1 MELLTAL
8 GLAAA
13 LAAPS
18 PAHPPAEALARRV
31 EARHR
36 SLTDLT
42 ARFVQTYRSGLLGR
56 EVTESGTVSLKPPG
70 RMLWEYREPERK
82 TFVSDGRRFYFYV
95 PAEKQVIVREQADL
109 RGVPALLLAGR
120 GDILAQF
127 TVSLEEG
134 APPGLRRLVLVP
146 KRPDPELEQAVLDVD
161 ATDRIRGI
169 VVLDTQG
176 NRSRFRFDDI
186 KENVGLRDRVF
197 QFQVPQG
204 VEVITG

>member
-1 MELLTAL
+1 MAL

-13 LAAPS
+13 VAAP
-18 PAHPPAEALARRV
+18 PPTLTPAEALARKV

-36 SLTDLT
+36 GLTDLT
-42 ARFVQTYRSGLLGR
+42 ARFVQSYRSGVLGR
-56 EVTESGTVSLKPPG
+56 EVTERGTLSLKPPG

-120 GDILAQF
+120 GDLLAQF
-127 TVSLEEG
+127 SVTLGEG
-134 APPGLRRLVLVP
+134 AAPGLRRLVLVP
-146 KRPDPELEQAVLDVD
+146 RKPDPELEQAVLDVD
-161 ATDRIRGI
+161 TTDRIHGI

-186 KENVGLRDRVF
+186 RENVGLRDRVF
-197 QFQVPQG
+197 QFQVPRG
-204 VEVITG
+204 VEVISG